1 MSRFSFALYASVTLM
16 LVAATILV
24 VAVVA
29 LTRAYSD
36 EAHPPIREI
45 ASAL

>member
-29 LTRAYSD
+29 LSRAFSE
-36 EAHPPIREI
+36 EAHPPIPQI